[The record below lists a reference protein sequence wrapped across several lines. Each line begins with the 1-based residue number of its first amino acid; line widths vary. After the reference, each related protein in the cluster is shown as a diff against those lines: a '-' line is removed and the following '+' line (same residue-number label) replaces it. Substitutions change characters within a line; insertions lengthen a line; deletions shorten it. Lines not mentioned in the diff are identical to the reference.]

1 MSTGRRLSILAEE
14 DDDPMLSAVNL
25 VDVFLVLVV
34 ALLTAVALQQQSH
47 ANETVIRNP
56 GQPGMEIVVRK
67 DGQEIKYRG
76 NGGSAEGQG
85 ERAGVAYKMK
95 DGSIIYVPEAG
106 EAEGPGGSPAVTPA
120 GPMGPAAGGGRG
132 AAAAPAP
139 TTAGTPQP

>member
-106 EAEGPGGSPAVTPA
+106 GPGGSPVVTPA
-120 GPMGPAAGGGRG
+120 GPTGPAAGGGRG

>member
-1 MSTGRRLSILAEE
+1 MSSGRRLSILAEE

-106 EAEGPGGSPAVTPA
+106 EAGGPGGSPAVTPA
-120 GPMGPAAGGGRG
+120 SPTGPAAGGGRG

>member
-1 MSTGRRLSILAEE
+1 MSAGHRLSILAEE

-47 ANETVIRNP
+47 ADETVIRNP

-106 EAEGPGGSPAVTPA
+106 ETSEAGGAGSGATPA
-120 GPMGPAAGGGRG
+120 R
-132 AAAAPAP
+132 
-139 TTAGTPQP
+139 TATSRP

>member
-85 ERAGVAYKMK
+85 ERAGVAYVPYGRRNGLFEGHWAAYRPLI
-95 DGSIIYVPEAG
+95 DGPWDAYLSGQGTMDEAVH
-106 EAEGPGGSPAVTPA
+106 AMVTGLP
-120 GPMGPAAGGGRG
+120 PVR
-132 AAAAPAP
+132 
-139 TTAGTPQP
+139 